1 MIALSE
7 AEIAARLSGSPEE
20 RAAFLR
26 ECAEGGVAEAQALY
40 GQLLLDGTGVVQD
53 APAALGWFVKAAA
66 QHHLMAINMVGR
78 CYDLGWGTAPDKAR
92 ERTAEIAFEA
102 NAREVRTSKVDPICN
117 GN

>member
-40 GQLLLDGTGVVQD
+40 DDLTPPPPPKTIVLPMPRYEG
-53 APAALGWFVKAAA
+53 K
-66 QHHLMAINMVGR
+66 GR
-78 CYDLGWGTAPDKAR
+78 PTKKDRRNLIPKGGDML
-92 ERTAEIAFEA
+92 E
-102 NAREVRTSKVDPICN
+102 
-117 GN
+117 